1 MLESLD
7 AVNWSHLEHAYGPAD
22 DVPDLI
28 RALTSPLYE
37 TRRRTFRTLYSN
49 IYHQGTV
56 YEATAY
62 AVPFLIELLEGS
74 GIRCK
79 AEILVLLAHLARGY
93 SYIEQHQDLEFT
105 FTKEERSSPAF
116 AERLRKEQTW
126 VKNAHEAVGK
136 GFPLYLDLLRYAD
149 PMIRMSAAYI
159 LSCFQEYTARS
170 RPALHSS
177 LRSEGDPSAKA
188 GILLSLSALSE
199 HDSPLL
205 NLFMEMMHGSE
216 PRLVRVI
223 AAMQLARLTR
233 DTPSLEVVQVLLD
246 ALAHPEDIQ
255 NGYAELPWSN
265 MSLTGDICRVLSTLA
280 PERMAPLVIP
290 VLLDIFHTA
299 GQASIERQRQ
309 REAELRQVNADN
321 PHHPPE
327 QVFKMAAAMNNFGLM
342 GLLDVARALLHYAFQ
357 GKAVENPR
365 ALTATQ
371 RAVLTTIAINDAAW
385 TFNGNMYDLLHPL
398 FPSADQR
405 RFLLATREFVRN
417 LVQMAAREELE

>member
-7 AVNWSHLEHAYGPAD
+7 TVNWSLLEHAYGPAD

-56 YEATAY
+56 YEATAFT
-62 AVPFLIELLEGS
+62 VPFFLELLQEQDVQ
-74 GIRCK
+74 CK

-105 FTKEERSSPAF
+105 FTKEERSSPEF

-136 GFPLYLDLLRYAD
+136 GFSLYLDLLRHAD
-149 PMIRMSAAYI
+149 AMIRMSAAYI
-159 LSCFQEYTARS
+159 LSCFQEYAARS
-170 RPALHSS
+170 WPALLSS
-177 LRSEGDPSAKA
+177 LRSESDPSAKA

-199 HDSPLL
+199 HDSSLL

-233 DTPSLEVVQVLLD
+233 DAPSLKVVQVLLD
-246 ALAHPEDIQ
+246 ALADAEDIQ
-255 NGYAELPWSN
+255 DGYAELPWSDMN
-265 MSLTGDICRVLSTLA
+265 LAGDICCVLSTLA

-290 VLLDIFHTA
+290 VLLDIFNTG
-299 GQASIERQRQ
+299 GQASMERLRQ

-321 PHHPPE
+321 PPHPPA
-327 QVFKMAAAMNNFGLM
+327 QVLKMAAAMNNIGLM
-342 GLLDVARALLHYAFQ
+342 GLLDVAHALLHYAFQ

-371 RAVLTTIAINDAAW
+371 RAVLTTFVINDAAW
-385 TFNGNMYDLLHPL
+385 TFSGNMYDLLHPL
-398 FPSADQR
+398 FPSEDR
-405 RFLLATREFVRN
+405 RRLLNMRDFLRQFLQHEAS
-417 LVQMAAREELE
+417 